1 MTGFWCFM
9 LAMELLI
16 PLAMLLWWAAAS
28 ATRPP
33 AG

>member
-16 PLAMLLWWAAAS
+16 PLAMPLVGRPGALHS
-28 ATRPP
+28 A
-33 AG
+33 G